1 MALLIP
7 INLQRGSGF
16 MGFLLKLW
24 IFFSCCS
31 APLDSYAQPREYDL
45 KAVLL
50 FNLAQFTEWPEN
62 VFAGTNAPLVIGI
75 FGTDPFGKV
84 LDEVVQGES
93 VKGHA
98 IQLARVRSMEQAS
111 QCHILFISRS
121 AEDSLSS
128 ILHEMEGRP
137 VLTVS
142 DIEGF
147 ATRGG
152 MIRFETIGNRI
163 KLKVNVETMQA
174 AKLELSSKVLRLAE
188 VVGRKD

>member
-1 MALLIP
+1 
-7 INLQRGSGF
+7 
-16 MGFLLKLW
+16 MGLLLKVW
-24 IFFSCCS
+24 ILFSCFN
-31 APLDSYAQPREYDL
+31 APLESFAQPREYDL

-50 FNLAQFTEWPEN
+50 FNLAQFTEWPESA
-62 VFAGTNAPLVIGI
+62 FAGTNSPLVIGI

-84 LDEVVQGES
+84 LDEVVRGES

-98 IQLARVRSMEQAS
+98 IQLARVRSLEQAS

-121 AEDSLSS
+121 AEDSLAS
-128 ILHEMEGRP
+128 ILREMDGRP

-147 ATRGG
+147 ASKGG
-152 MIRFETIGNRI
+152 MIRFDTIGNRI
-163 KLKVNVETMQA
+163 KLRVNLETLQG